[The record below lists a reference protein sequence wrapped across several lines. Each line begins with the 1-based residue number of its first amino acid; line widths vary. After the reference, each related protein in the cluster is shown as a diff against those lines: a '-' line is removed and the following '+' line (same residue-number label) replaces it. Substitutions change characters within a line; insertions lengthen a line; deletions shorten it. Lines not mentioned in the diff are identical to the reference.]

1 MREALRFI
9 RAVREDEALRR
20 EIRGLGHAPPLERL
34 VAIGARLGVIFAP
47 ADLEAAFKRDAAMR
61 WIFYTSRSAHD
72 TPSSSDEK
80 P

>member
-20 EIRGLGHAPPLERL
+20 EIRALGHAPPVERL
-34 VAIGARLGVIFAP
+34 AEIGARCGCVFGP

-61 WIFYTSRSAHD
+61 WIFYTSRAAHLA
-72 TPSSSDEK
+72 PSPSDDER
-80 P
+80 